1 MTAKYKTIENLSKK
15 TKRKI
20 LVCIRENSDISRL
33 EIARLTGLST
43 ATVTRIVDS
52 LINDDDLVEERG
64 VKALPKGRPRKP
76 LHFKGYD
83 KYVIGID
90 LGTTYIRG
98 VLSDFN
104 TESIKEIE
112 LITEAHK
119 GYEHVLSR
127 VVEIVHSLQDTN
139 LIDSSKIFGVGLA
152 VAGLINASS
161 HSVEYSPAFD
171 WKDVKLKEDL
181 QEKISLPLLYDNVSR
196 VMALGELQYGEGR
209 NFNNFIVINAGYGI
223 GAGIIINKRLFYGTD
238 GMGGEFGHTPLMG
251 DKLITCSCGNTNC
264 LSAYSSGDAIAKR
277 AVLKLKNGEGSLLSS
292 LSGGEMNLITAEMI
306 AKASEQGD
314 RLAQDVFQ
322 ESVTYLGSAIAGMVN
337 IFNPE
342 VIFVGG
348 GLSLNGPVFWDSLIR
363 AIDENSLYK
372 RSTKCVIKPVTYP
385 GKSAIYGAVGLVL
398 KDVLNFKMKN
408 LRMAI
413 GPNPI

>member
-1 MTAKYKTIENLSKK
+1 MTTVSKTVENLSRK
-15 TKRKI
+15 TKKRI
-20 LVCIRENSDISRL
+20 LICIRENDDISRL

-43 ATVTRIVDS
+43 ATVTRVVDS
-52 LINDDDLVEERG
+52 LINDNDLVEERG
-64 VKALPKGRPRKP
+64 VRALPKGRPRKP
-76 LHFKGYD
+76 LYFKGYD

-112 LITEAHK
+112 VITEAHK
-119 GYEHVLSR
+119 GYKHVLSR
-127 VVEIVHSLQDTN
+127 VVEVVQSLQDTT

-152 VAGLINASS
+152 VAGLINASTD
-161 HSVEYSPAFD
+161 SVEYSPAFD

-181 QEKISLPLLYDNVSR
+181 QKKISLPLFYDNVSR

-223 GAGIIINKRLFYGTD
+223 GAGIILNKKLFYGTD
-238 GMGGEFGHTPLMG
+238 GMGGEFGHIPLLG
-251 DKLITCSCGNTNC
+251 DRLITCSCGNANC
-264 LSAYSSGDAIAKR
+264 LSAYSSGAAIAKR
-277 AVLKLKNGEGSLLSS
+277 AVLKLKKGEESILSS
-292 LSGGEMNLITAEMI
+292 LSGGEMNLISAEMI
-306 AKASEQGD
+306 AKACEQGD
-314 RLAQDVFQ
+314 SLAQDVFKK
-322 ESVTYLGSAIAGMVN
+322 SMKYLGSAIAGMVN

-348 GLSLNGPVFWDSLIR
+348 GLSLNGPVFWDNLIR
-363 AIDENSLYK
+363 AIDENTLYK

-385 GKSAIYGAVGLVL
+385 GKTAIYGAVGLVL
-398 KDVLNFKMKN
+398 REVLNFKM
-408 LRMAI
+408 
-413 GPNPI
+413 

>member
-1 MTAKYKTIENLSKK
+1 MKTASKTVENLSRK
-15 TKRKI
+15 TKRRI
-20 LVCIRENSDISRL
+20 LICIRENNEISRL

-43 ATVTRIVDS
+43 ATVTRVVDS

-64 VKALPKGRPRKP
+64 VRALPKGRPRKP
-76 LHFKGYD
+76 LFFKGYD

-90 LGTTYIRG
+90 LGTTSIRG

-112 LITEAHK
+112 FVTEAHK

-127 VVEIVHSLQDTN
+127 VIEVIHSLQDTT

-152 VAGLINASS
+152 VAGLINVSTD
-161 HSVEYSPAFD
+161 SVEYSPAFH

-181 QEKISLPLLYDNVSR
+181 QKHISLPLFYDNVSR
-196 VMALGELQYGEGR
+196 VMALGELQFGEGR
-209 NFNNFIVINAGYGI
+209 NFNSFIVINAGYGI
-223 GAGIIINKRLFYGTD
+223 GAGIILNKKILYGTD
-238 GMGGEFGHTPLMG
+238 GMGGEFGHVPLLG
-251 DKLITCSCGNTNC
+251 DRLITCSCGNTNC

-277 AVLKLKNGEGSLLSS
+277 AVLKLEAGEESILSS

-314 RLAQDVFQ
+314 KLAQGVFN
-322 ESVTYLGSAIAGMVN
+322 ESIAYLGSAIAGMVN

-348 GLSLNGPVFWDSLIR
+348 GLALNGDVFWDNLNRGI
-363 AIDENSLYK
+363 EKNLLYK
-372 RSTKCVIKPVTYP
+372 RSTKCVIKPVTFP

-398 KDVLNFKMKN
+398 REVLNFKM
-408 LRMAI
+408 
-413 GPNPI
+413 

>member
-1 MTAKYKTIENLSKK
+1 MTTVSKTVENLSKK
-15 TKRKI
+15 TKRRI
-20 LVCIRENSDISRL
+20 LICIRENNEISRL

-43 ATVTRIVDS
+43 ATVTRVVDS

-64 VKALPKGRPRKP
+64 VRALPKGRPRKP
-76 LHFKGYD
+76 LYFKGYD

-127 VVEIVHSLQDTN
+127 VVEVVHSLQDTT

-152 VAGLINASS
+152 VAGMINASTDL
-161 HSVEYSPAFD
+161 VEYSPAFD

-181 QEKISLPLLYDNVSR
+181 QKKISLPLFHDNVSR
-196 VMALGELQYGEGR
+196 VMALGELQFGEGR
-209 NFNNFIVINAGYGI
+209 NFDNFIVINAGYGI
-223 GAGIIINKRLFYGTD
+223 GAGIIINKKLFYGTD
-238 GMGGEFGHTPLMG
+238 GMGGEFGHTPLLG
-251 DKLITCSCGNTNC
+251 DRLITCSCGNNNC

-277 AVLKLKNGEGSLLSS
+277 AVLRLQEGEESILTSFA
-292 LSGGEMNLITAEMI
+292 GGEMNLITAEMI
-306 AKASEQGD
+306 AKACEQGD
-314 RLAQDVFQ
+314 SLAQAVFH
-322 ESVTYLGSAIAGMVN
+322 ESISYLGSAIAGMVN

-342 VIFVGG
+342 VIFIGG
-348 GLSLNGPVFWDSLIR
+348 GLALNGPVFWDNLNR
-363 AIDENSLYK
+363 AIDENTLYK

-385 GKSAIYGAVGLVL
+385 GKSAIYGAIGLVL
-398 KDVLNFKMKN
+398 KEVLNFKM
-408 LRMAI
+408 
-413 GPNPI
+413 